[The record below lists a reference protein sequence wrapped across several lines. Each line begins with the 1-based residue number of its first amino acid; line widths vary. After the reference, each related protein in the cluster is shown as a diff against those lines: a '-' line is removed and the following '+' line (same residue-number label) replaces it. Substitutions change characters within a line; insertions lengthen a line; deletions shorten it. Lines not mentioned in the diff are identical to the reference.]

1 MTNPTPLSD
10 RTYMIGSGAVTDTL
24 GAFTPSVAYCPLSY
38 ALSFIIPSLP
48 PNDPSAITFDGLSR
62 TIEIES
68 YQPASAGTYIVEIAV
83 RFLTTDLMF
92 YSYAVTLVD
101 SCSTTTITISDDLL
115 DTLDIDFV
123 VWDDYSWTLSDTH
136 VSSSAE
142 PTVSCP

>member
-24 GAFTPSVAYCPLSY
+24 GAFTPSVGYCPLSY

-48 PNDPSAITFDGLSR
+48 PNDPSAITFDDLSKI
-62 TIEIES
+62 IEIES
-68 YQPASAGTYIVEIAV
+68 YQPESAGAYIVEIAV
-83 RFLTTDLMF
+83 RYLTTDLAH
-92 YSYAVTLVD
+92 YSYTVTLVD
-101 SCSTTTITISDDLL
+101 PCATTTITISDDLL

-123 VWDDYSWTLSDTH
+123 VWDDYSWPLSQTH

-142 PTVSCP
+142 PTVTCP